1 MQSAISP
8 RRRSPKKSQS
18 DPGPFKWESN
28 GLAEMPTH
36 LFSFWWAGCVHQ
48 RNALIPTIYIYALGY
63 FPAAPTTYAVSGGYQ
78 MLIIKHIL
86 TTTNQHLNAYLVS
99 ICLNIFRITRSLF
112 HLLRGCTCGKDLQD
126 LVYLPATG
134 WSFINCNYNH
144 GGLEHRKKGPA
155 QLKLA
160 APHHPL
166 GLPRPRSYGFYIHK
180 ARCWPYS

>member
-1 MQSAISP
+1 MGVKRLGWNANP
-8 RRRSPKKSQS
+8 LVFFLMGWLRSSTQCS
-18 DPGPFKWESN
+18 DTYN
-28 GLAEMPTH
+28 
-36 LFSFWWAGCVHQ
+36 
-48 RNALIPTIYIYALGY
+48 IYIYALGY